1 MTASVF
7 LDTNVLV
14 YAYDRS
20 QPAKQAL
27 EVATLEQV
35 IKSGRCIISAQ
46 VLSEFFSVVTRKLPA
61 PLTVEQA
68 AERIANF
75 LRLLAVVPLTELIM
89 LEAIRGVREHQLSLW
104 DAQIWAAA
112 KLNQTPVILSEDFQH
127 NLILEGIRIVDPF
140 QPEFRVDEWL

>member
-27 EVATLEQV
+27 AVATLEQV
-35 IKSGRCIISAQ
+35 IKSGRGIISAQ

-75 LRLLAVVPLTELIM
+75 LRLLAVVPLTELIV
-89 LEAIRGVREHQLSLW
+89 LEAIRGGREHHLSLW